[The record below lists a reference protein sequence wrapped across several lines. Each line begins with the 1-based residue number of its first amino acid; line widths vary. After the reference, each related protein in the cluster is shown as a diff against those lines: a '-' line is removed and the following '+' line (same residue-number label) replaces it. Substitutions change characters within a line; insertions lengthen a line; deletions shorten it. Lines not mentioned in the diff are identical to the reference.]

1 MFKCTVCGR
10 EFPSPQALGGHMST
24 APGHGDRT
32 QHGDRQNEPQL
43 LAAPNTPESPQEE
56 VPPGT
61 GAVPEQ
67 TPEAPPEVDES
78 TAAEIREKIGRGYNF
93 EQLTKQ
99 FGYAPRS
106 VRREMEKFIQ
116 PAESSAVPAT
126 YKRTDVLE
134 PEALLRRYT
143 DGSYEDKIELRG
155 MMKLRAAMLLV
166 ADMINLRKGEAEA
179 FALEVKPV
187 LDLMKETRAEQDAAA
202 ERARGS
208 NLDIARETAQETAAR
223 VAAIFEERGEQRQ
236 QQKVDIA
243 TTPNPLA
250 AFMGRALEGMWNQV
264 TAKIFGVTQP
274 GQSQLPPGW
283 RDLRTTEGK

>member
-1 MFKCTVCGR
+1 
-10 EFPSPQALGGHMST
+10 MST

-32 QHGDRQNEPQL
+32 QHGDDRQNEPQL
-43 LAAPNTPESPQEE
+43 LAAPNTPESTQETTQE
-56 VPPGT
+56 VAATQEVATGT
-61 GAVPEQ
+61 EAVPEQ
-67 TPEAPPEVDES
+67 TPEVDES

-143 DGSYEDKIELRG
+143 DGSYDDKIELRG